1 MTDRTLIVD
10 RREPDP
16 ESAPSA
22 PNGADVSRP
31 TPAQDPAAVPEP
43 GAEPGAGPGAGAHP
57 QWTSCERCR
66 SLVYL
71 PRLDRDL
78 HVCPE
83 CGHHRRI
90 GAKRRLRTLLDPG
103 SFRPATAV
111 RGGDPLGFSDSRP
124 YPARLAQARRA
135 TSLADA
141 ACHGRGAIAGHE
153 VVVLAMDF
161 GFMGGSMGSAVGE
174 TVARAAD
181 DALATR
187 TPLILVTCSG
197 GARMQEGA
205 LSLMQMATTAQ
216 ALLRLERAGVLR
228 VCVLADPTFGGVTAS
243 FATLGDVL
251 VAERGG
257 LIGFA
262 GPRVIAAAT
271 GRALPEGFQTAEY
284 LLGKGLLDRVETRH
298 SLRPLL
304 ARVLDLAAP
313 RGPSPADGPGQVT
326 ASPSAGPV
334 VTDPG
339 LLTGGAGAW
348 EIVRIARDIRRPT
361 TLDYIRHMADDFV
374 ELHGDRCHGDDPA
387 VVGGLCSIGGVRLV
401 LIGHQKGH
409 DTAELVA
416 RNFGMPHPWGYRKAL
431 RLMRLADRLGL
442 PLVTLVDTQGA
453 APGVEA
459 EARGQAWAIA
469 ETIAG
474 MSDLRVPVV
483 TAVTGEGGSGGA
495 IALAVAD
502 RVLMMENA
510 CYSVISPESCS
521 TILCGDPSQGPAMA
535 EALRLTAPELLRLGV
550 ADAVIR
556 EPDGGAQ
563 ADHAAAA
570 AALKAALL
578 AAIEQE
584 TGLAASGRTERRHDR
599 FRRLGVVAD
608 G

>member
-10 RREPDP
+10 RWEPDP
-16 ESAPSA
+16 ESAPPHA
-22 PNGADVSRP
+22 PASGLAPLPVP
-31 TPAQDPAAVPEP
+31 PPAPPPPPPEPVPEP
-43 GAEPGAGPGAGAHP
+43 SAAGPAEAGERR
-57 QWTSCERCR
+57 WTSCGRCR
-66 SLVYL
+66 SLLYVPKL
-71 PRLDRDL
+71 ARDL
-78 HVCPE
+78 YVCPE

-90 GAKRRLRTLLDPG
+90 GALRRLRMLLDPG
-103 SFRPATAV
+103 SFRPAPAV
-111 RGGDPLGFSDSRP
+111 HGGDPLGFSDSRP

-141 ACHGRGAIAGHE
+141 ACHGRGAIGGHE

-174 TVARAAD
+174 AVARAAD
-181 DALATR
+181 EALDTR
-187 TPLILVTCSG
+187 TPLILITCSG

-216 ALLRLERAGVLR
+216 ALRRLERAGVLR

-271 GRALPEGFQTAEY
+271 GRPLPEGFQTAEH
-284 LLGKGLLDRVETRH
+284 LHGKGLLDRVEHRG

-304 ARVLDLAAP
+304 TRVLHLAAP
-313 RGPSPADGPGQVT
+313 AVGPAPPSGRGPGVA
-326 ASPSAGPV
+326 V

-339 LLTGGAGAW
+339 ELDTGLSAW
-348 EIVRIARDIRRPT
+348 DVVRTARDIRRPT
-361 TLDYIRHMADDFV
+361 TLDYIRLIADDFV
-374 ELHGDRCHGDDPA
+374 ELHGDRAHGDDPA
-387 VVGGLCSIGGVRLV
+387 IVGGLCSIGGSRVVLV
-401 LIGHQKGH
+401 GHQKGH

-442 PLVTLVDTQGA
+442 PVVTLVDTQGA

-459 EARGQAWAIA
+459 EERGQAWAIA

-474 MSDLRVPVV
+474 MSDLQVPVV
-483 TAVTGEGGSGGA
+483 SVVTGEGGSGGA

-502 RVLMMENA
+502 RLLMMEHS

-550 ADAVIR
+550 ADGVIR
-556 EPDGGAQ
+556 EPYGGAQ

-570 AALKAALL
+570 ANLAAALL
-578 AAIEQE
+578 AAIEE
-584 TGLAASGRTERRHDR
+584 EAKEPAAGRRERRHAR
-599 FRRLGVVAD
+599 FRRLGMVTD